1 MTINC
6 KGELVD
12 LTTPKVMGIMNLT
25 PDSFFDGG
33 KYKDA
38 SAILT
43 RVEGMLNDGA
53 TFIDM
58 GAYSSR
64 PGAEHVPEDEEL
76 KRMLPIVDLIL
87 KHFPDTLISVD
98 TFRNRVAK
106 ESIGHGA
113 AIINDISAG
122 NLDDEMFATISKYQ
136 VPYIMMHMKGTPQSM
151 QKEATYDDL
160 IKDLRFYF
168 SEKIRQTTE
177 LKINDVI
184 IDPGFGFAKTT
195 GQNYT
200 LLSHLDLFQ
209 TFGLPILIG
218 LSRKSMIYKVLESS
232 PKEALN
238 GTTALH
244 TIALLKGANIIRAH
258 DVKEAVE
265 CIKLVEA
272 LKANALWFFV
282 LLILLILQKHR
293 GWIF

>member
-6 KGELVD
+6 KGELID
-12 LTTPKVMGIMNLT
+12 LKKPKVMGILNLT

-33 KYKDA
+33 KYKDEA
-38 SAILT
+38 SILKQ
-43 RVEGMLNDGA
+43 VQFMLDHDA

-76 KRMLPIVDLIL
+76 KRMIPVIDLIL
-87 KHFPDTLISVD
+87 KKFPQTLISVD
-98 TFRNRVAK
+98 TFRSKVAA
-106 ESIGHGA
+106 ESIEHGA

-122 NLDDEMFATISKYQ
+122 NLDTEMFVTVAKHQ

-151 QKEATYDDL
+151 QKEATYDNL
-160 IKDLRFYF
+160 INDLRFYF
-168 SEKIRQTTE
+168 SEKIKEATSNR
-177 LKINDVI
+177 INDII

-200 LLSHLDLFQ
+200 LLNHLDMYQ

-218 LSRKSMIYKVLESS
+218 LSRKSMIYKILESL

-238 GTTALH
+238 GTTALQ

-258 DVKEAVE
+258 DVKEASE
-265 CIKLVEA
+265 CVKLVEA
-272 LKANALWFFV
+272 LKENAL
-282 LLILLILQKHR
+282 
-293 GWIF
+293 

>member
-12 LTTPKVMGIMNLT
+12 LKKPKVMGILNLT

-33 KYKDA
+33 KYKDEA
-38 SAILT
+38 SILHQ
-43 RVEGMLNDGA
+43 VEYMLNHGA

-76 KRMLPIVDLIL
+76 KRMVPVIDLIL
-87 KHFPDTLISVD
+87 EKFPDTLISVD
-98 TFRNRVAK
+98 TFRSKVAA
-106 ESIGHGA
+106 ESIEHGA
-113 AIINDISAG
+113 SIINDIAAG
-122 NLDDEMFATISKYQ
+122 NLDDDMFATIAKYQ

-151 QKEATYDDL
+151 QKEAEYENL
-160 IKDLRFYF
+160 INDLRFYF
-168 SEKIRQTTE
+168 SEKIKETTSK
-177 LKINDVI
+177 KINDII

-200 LLSHLDLFQ
+200 LLNHLDMFQ

-258 DVKEAVE
+258 DVKEASE
-265 CIKLVEA
+265 CVKLAEA
-272 LKANALWFFV
+272 LKENAL
-282 LLILLILQKHR
+282 
-293 GWIF
+293 

>member
-1 MTINC
+1 
-6 KGELVD
+6 
-12 LTTPKVMGIMNLT
+12 MGILNLT

-33 KYKDA
+33 KYKDEA
-38 SAILT
+38 SILHQ
-43 RVEGMLNDGA
+43 VEYMLNHGA

-64 PGAEHVPEDEEL
+64 PGAEHVSEDEEL
-76 KRMLPIVDLIL
+76 KRMVPVIDLIL
-87 KHFPDTLISVD
+87 KKFPNTLISVD
-98 TFRNRVAK
+98 TFRSKVAE
-106 ESIGHGA
+106 ESIEHGA
-113 AIINDISAG
+113 AIINDIAAG
-122 NLDDEMFATISKYQ
+122 NLDDAMFDTVAKHQ

-151 QKEATYDDL
+151 QKETVYEDL
-160 IKDLRFYF
+160 INDLRFYF
-168 SEKIRQTTE
+168 SKKIKETTSK
-177 LKINDVI
+177 KINDII

-200 LLSHLDLFQ
+200 LLNHLDMFQ

-238 GTTALH
+238 GTTVLH

-258 DVKEAVE
+258 DVKEALE

-272 LKANALWFFV
+272 LKENAL
-282 LLILLILQKHR
+282 
-293 GWIF
+293 

>member
-12 LTTPKVMGIMNLT
+12 LTRPKVMGILNLT

-33 KYKDA
+33 KYKDET
-38 SAILT
+38 SILQQ
-43 RVEGMLNDGA
+43 VEYMLDHGA

-76 KRMLPIVDLIL
+76 LRMLPVIDLIL
-87 KHFPDTLISVD
+87 TKFPDTLISVD
-98 TFRNRVAK
+98 TFRSKVAA
-106 ESIGHGA
+106 ESIEHGA
-113 AIINDISAG
+113 ALINDISAG
-122 NLDDEMFATISKYQ
+122 NLDAAMFDTVANYQ

-151 QKEATYDDL
+151 QKQATYSDV
-160 IKDLRFYF
+160 IKDLRSYF
-168 SEKIRQTTE
+168 SEKIRETTSK
-177 LKINDVI
+177 KINDII

-195 GQNYT
+195 EQNYT
-200 LLSHLDLFQ
+200 LLNHLDLFQ

-232 PKEALN
+232 PQEALN

-244 TIALLKGANIIRAH
+244 TIALLKGANITRAH
-258 DVKEAVE
+258 DVKEAME
-265 CIKLVEA
+265 CVKLVEV
-272 LKANALWFFV
+272 LKENAL
-282 LLILLILQKHR
+282 
-293 GWIF
+293 

>member
-12 LTTPKVMGIMNLT
+12 LTRPKVMGILNLT

-33 KYKDA
+33 KYKDET
-38 SAILT
+38 SILQQ
-43 RVEGMLNDGA
+43 VEYMLDHGA

-76 KRMLPIVDLIL
+76 LRMLPVIDLIL
-87 KHFPDTLISVD
+87 TKFPDTLISVD
-98 TFRNRVAK
+98 TFRSKVAA
-106 ESIGHGA
+106 ESIEHGA
-113 AIINDISAG
+113 ALINDISAG
-122 NLDDEMFATISKYQ
+122 NLDTAMFDTVADYQ

-151 QKEATYDDL
+151 QKQATYSDV
-160 IKDLRFYF
+160 IKDLRSYF
-168 SEKIRQTTE
+168 SEKIQETTSK
-177 LKINDVI
+177 KINDII

-195 GQNYT
+195 EQNYT
-200 LLSHLDLFQ
+200 LLNHLDLFQ

-232 PKEALN
+232 PQEALN

-244 TIALLKGANIIRAH
+244 TIALLKGANITRAH
-258 DVKEAVE
+258 DVKEAME
-265 CIKLVEA
+265 CVKLVEV
-272 LKANALWFFV
+272 LKENAL
-282 LLILLILQKHR
+282 
-293 GWIF
+293 

>member
-25 PDSFFDGG
+25 PDSFYDGG

-38 SAILT
+38 SAILA
-43 RVEGMLNDGA
+43 RVEGMLTDGA

-64 PGAEHVPEDEEL
+64 PGAEHVPEEEEL

-87 KHFPDTLISVD
+87 KHFPDTLISID
-98 TFRNRVAK
+98 TFRNKVAK
-106 ESIGHGA
+106 ESIEHGA

-200 LLSHLDLFQ
+200 LLNHLDLFQ

>member
-12 LTTPKVMGIMNLT
+12 LKTPKVMGILNLT

-33 KYKDA
+33 KYKDEA
-38 SAILT
+38 SILNQ
-43 RVEGMLNDGA
+43 VDYMLKNGA

-64 PGAEHVPEDEEL
+64 PGAEHVPEEEEL
-76 KRMLPIVDLIL
+76 KRMVPVIELIL
-87 KHFPDTLISVD
+87 KKFPDTIISVD
-98 TFRNRVAK
+98 TFRSKVAA
-106 ESIGHGA
+106 ESIEHGA
-113 AIINDISAG
+113 AIINDIAAG
-122 NLDDEMFATISKYQ
+122 NLDEAMFDTIAKYQ

-151 QKEATYDDL
+151 QKEATYNDL
-160 IKDLRFYF
+160 IHDIRLYF
-168 SEKIRQTTE
+168 SEKVKEATAK
-177 LKINDVI
+177 KINDII

-195 GQNYT
+195 AQNYT
-200 LLSHLDLFQ
+200 LLNHLDMFQ

-218 LSRKSMIYKVLESS
+218 LSRKSMVYKVLGSS

-265 CIKLVEA
+265 CVKLVEA
-272 LKANALWFFV
+272 LKENAL
-282 LLILLILQKHR
+282 
-293 GWIF
+293 